1 MDVPG
6 AAPRGCSGR
15 KEALKVDKAR
25 RTGTDAF
32 DFSQDAQDFRAQLW
46 RRIQAQMTTPSVQE
60 LEDDDLEWVSA
71 AGMPVNPDDKP
82 GSL

>member
-1 MDVPG
+1 MKVEI
-6 AAPRGCSGR
+6 ANR
-15 KEALKVDKAR
+15 KPA
-25 RTGTDAF
+25 DAF

-46 RRIQAQMTTPSVQE
+46 RRIQAQITAPSVQE